1 MFSADSVEALF
12 RTALDLAALE
22 CKQHRLQCTMQ
33 KQEGT
38 LGVSVEN
45 ELGFLEASQNS
56 ALAHSVSM
64 LTISAVTS
72 SFLPDAQLLTQC
84 HDLAETE
91 TGLSTKGGVTD
102 VFPDGACFPALSN
115 LQQHGL
121 NRESYLHEGNS
132 SFDHIVLCDVPNF
145 IRPAS
150 FQFKS
155 NGTEIEQTRK
165 CEGGRLQLYHKE

>member
-22 CKQHRLQCTMQ
+22 CKQHRLQCMMQ
-33 KQEGT
+33 KQEGN
-38 LGVSVEN
+38 LGVEVEN
-45 ELGFLEASQNS
+45 EPGVLDASQNS

-84 HDLAETE
+84 HDPAE
-91 TGLSTKGGVTD
+91 TGLSTKGGFTD
-102 VFPDGACFPALSN
+102 VFRGGACFPALPN

-121 NRESYLHEGNS
+121 NRESYLHEGIS
-132 SFDHIVLCDVPNF
+132 SVDDIVLCDVPNF
-145 IRPAS
+145 AS
-150 FQFKS
+150 TTDSTTTKTVVFNTFI
-155 NGTEIEQTRK
+155 NCVTDRGETN
-165 CEGGRLQLYHKE
+165 